1 MKILVI
7 NGPNLNMLGKRNPK
21 IYGTKT
27 LADIEN
33 EIASYAKKKGIDT
46 EFFQSACEGEIVNK
60 LNGAYGSADGII
72 INAGAYTHYSYAIRD
87 ALEILDVPK
96 IEVHLSDI
104 HARETFRN
112 ISVIEEVCTLQ
123 IAGFGDKGYVMAVDE
138 IIKILSEENS
148 KR

>member
-21 IYGTKT
+21 HYGTQT
-27 LADIEN
+27 LQDIEKMIFDFCVEN
-33 EIASYAKKKGIDT
+33 NVEA

-60 LNGAYGSADGII
+60 LNLAYGNVDGVI

-87 ALEILDVPK
+87 ALEILEIPK

-104 HARETFRN
+104 HAREAFRN
-112 ISVIEEVCTLQ
+112 ISVIEPVCTKQ
-123 IAGFGDKGYVMAVDE
+123 IAGFGAQGYIMAVRE
-138 IIKILSEENS
+138 IIGGNIE
-148 KR
+148 

>member
-27 LADIEN
+27 LSDIEKD
-33 EIASYAKKKGIDT
+33 IASYAKEKGIDT

-60 LNGAYGSADGII
+60 LNMAYDNADGVI

-87 ALEILDVPK
+87 ALEILEVPK

-104 HARETFRN
+104 HAREAFRN
-112 ISVIEEVCTLQ
+112 ISVIEEVCTFQ
-123 IAGFGDKGYVMAVDE
+123 IAGFGDKGYIMAVDKILE
-138 IIKILSEENS
+138 ILSEGNI
-148 KR
+148 KI